1 MTTELIQLTNQPKTD
16 AAVTATSV
24 APSAESG
31 TSVTR
36 DVAPRPTPQN
46 TESAGRRA
54 RWILS
59 VIIVA
64 PLINIAMHVV
74 QPKLVGFL

>member
-46 TESAGRRA
+46 AGRRA